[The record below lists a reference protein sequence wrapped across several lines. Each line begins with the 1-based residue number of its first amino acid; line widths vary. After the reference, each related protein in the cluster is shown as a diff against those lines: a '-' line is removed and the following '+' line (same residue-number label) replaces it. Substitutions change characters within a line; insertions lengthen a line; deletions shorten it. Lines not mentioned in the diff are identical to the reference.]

1 MYQQNAI
8 NTYVKYVSIKMLHT
22 YHAMQ
27 FVTILRHTIA
37 YQQNARNKYVSTKCQ
52 KHICQVC
59 INQTIA
65 YLLCNA
71 ISSNTMP
78 YYYISTNIVKYCSN
92 IMTYY
97 AYQQNA
103 RNTYA
108 KYVSIKMLHT
118 CYGMKFITIL
128 CHTIAYQQNI
138 AKYYSNITCMNDL
151 IQGMVQQIG
160 KSSLLNSQ
168 CKIDLVGNGSRT
180 IYFTI
185 SATYIY
191 IPKL

>member
-1 MYQQNAI
+1 
-8 NTYVKYVSIKMLHT
+8 
-22 YHAMQ
+22 
-27 FVTILRHTIA
+27 
-37 YQQNARNKYVSTKCQ
+37 
-52 KHICQVC
+52 
-59 INQTIA
+59 
-65 YLLCNA
+65 
-71 ISSNTMP
+71 MP